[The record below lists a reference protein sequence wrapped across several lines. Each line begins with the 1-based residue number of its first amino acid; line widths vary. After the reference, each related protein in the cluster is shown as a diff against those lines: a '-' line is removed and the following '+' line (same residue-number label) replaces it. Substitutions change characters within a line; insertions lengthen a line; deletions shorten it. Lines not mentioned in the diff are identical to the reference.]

1 MQEAVRPRSRTVARH
16 LDVAS
21 SPLPGTGR
29 RIVLSQQ
36 GRLRV
41 MDGGAE
47 LGRCKLRSRTG
58 EFEFV
63 APAPDAS
70 LAVARWSDQT
80 EVGLVLAGL
89 ADTPRQLDAAWE
101 TRETNWLEGPVWT
114 PDSRALVLIENPAG
128 AGPWWAG
135 PEGDDDDVS
144 PGGAFSPGSVVVLE
158 RDLRERFRRRV
169 EVELPRGWSPGG
181 DVDRGLGVPTELAP
195 DAAVVRVP
203 VLGEQVVSFA

>member
-1 MQEAVRPRSRTVARH
+1 VARH
-16 LDVAS
+16 QDVAS

-29 RIVLSQQ
+29 RIVLSQR

-41 MDGGAE
+41 VDGRAE
-47 LGRCKLRSRTG
+47 LGRCELRSWTG

-70 LAVARWSDQT
+70 VAAARWSDQT
-80 EVGLVLAGL
+80 EAGLVLAGL
-89 ADTPRQLDAAWE
+89 ADTPRQLDAAWDI
-101 TRETNWLEGPVWT
+101 RETNWLEGPVWT
-114 PDSRALVLIENPAG
+114 PDSGALVLVENPAG
-128 AGPWWAG
+128 GGPWWAG

-144 PGGAFSPGSVVVLE
+144 PGGAFSPGSVVVLD
-158 RDLRERFRRRV
+158 RDLRERSRRSV

-181 DVDRGLGVPTELAP
+181 DADRGLGAPARVTP

-203 VLGEQVVSFA
+203 VLGDQVVSFT